1 MTICEH
7 LAVACACATECVRT
21 NLPSASSTQSSRPAS
36 WSPAGG
42 FPRFQISRKLGI
54 YNFANFDLAYL
65 DDLWR
70 RVRCPERAGDTRTT
84 HAHAR
89 RSAYEPS
96 STNLP
101 VPSVNSTQRPGP
113 PAGAWEAD
121 FRDSRLEVFRMKLQ
135 AELSYCHDNYCTS
148 RSMS

>member
-1 MTICEH
+1 MTTDDIVFMTICEY
-7 LAVACACATECVRT
+7 LAVACACATECGRT

-89 RSAYEPS
+89 RSAYEPTCRYHP
-96 STNLP
+96 STARSAPARLLEP
-101 VPSVNSTQRPGP
+101 GRRISVIPEWRY
-113 PAGAWEAD
+113 
-121 FRDSRLEVFRMKLQ
+121 LE
-135 AELSYCHDNYCTS
+135 
-148 RSMS
+148 